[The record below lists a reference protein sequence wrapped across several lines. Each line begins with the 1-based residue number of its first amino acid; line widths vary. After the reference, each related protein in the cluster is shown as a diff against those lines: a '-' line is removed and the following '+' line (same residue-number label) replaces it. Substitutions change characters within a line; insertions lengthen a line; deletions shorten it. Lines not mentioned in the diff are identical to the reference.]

1 MAVSRLQDDL
11 LHEFREEKRMIQSQI
26 ELIEPLSVSLRRPA
40 VQRVAAKGMILFG
53 ELLCWLLFLVAIA
66 MCIFLNKLYPFYL
79 LFELSRPEHVR
90 ELGIQHVQMLRWG
103 VYALII
109 LAGLLFAILARSL
122 ARIRQKNNVLYMAG
136 SRIKTLAGQLL
147 ARKAA
152 IETLEQQHFHE
163 LPPESTPLT
172 DVNDVRNP
180 GYDEDGLLIR

>member
-11 LHEFREEKRMIQSQI
+11 LHEFREEKRVIQSQI
-26 ELIEPLSVSLRRPA
+26 ELIEPLSASLRRPA

-53 ELLCWLLFLVAIA
+53 ELLCWVLFLVAIA

-90 ELGIQHVQMLRWG
+90 ELGIQHVQLLRWA

-122 ARIRQKNNVLYMAG
+122 ARIRQKNSVLYMASSG
-136 SRIKTLAGQLL
+136 IKTLTGQLL
-147 ARKAA
+147 TRRAA
-152 IETLEQQHFHE
+152 IETLEQKHFHE
-163 LPPESTPLT
+163 LPPEAIPLT
-172 DVNDVRNP
+172 DVNDVPNP
-180 GYDEDGLLIR
+180 GYDKDDRLV